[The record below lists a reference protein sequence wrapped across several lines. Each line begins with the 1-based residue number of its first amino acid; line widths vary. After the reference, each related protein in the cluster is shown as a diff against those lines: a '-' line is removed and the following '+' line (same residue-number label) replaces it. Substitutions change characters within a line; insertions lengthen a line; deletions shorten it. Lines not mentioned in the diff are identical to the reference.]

1 LSCDVVYLRDMPTAD
16 VAPIDGRRA
25 RRERSREAI
34 IDAVFGLVSDGKVP
48 PTVDDVAARAGVSV
62 SSVFRNFDGLDDL
75 QRQAFDVFARRFA
88 HLLEPAAPRETD
100 RDVRIAAHV
109 RVRLELF
116 EAAGPMMR
124 VARQRALDYQP
135 IADGVGGNRSALADQ
150 TRAHFAPEARQLTP
164 ADAANLVAVIDSLTS
179 PEAYEVMGAANGRS
193 HRQISRAWTTALDA
207 LLTGWPRLPADDSH
221 LHVVPGTT

>member
-1 LSCDVVYLRDMPTAD
+1 MSTRDA
-16 VAPIDGRRA
+16 APIDGRRA

-34 IDAVFGLVSDGKVP
+34 IDAVFGLISDGKVP
-48 PTVDDVAARAGVSV
+48 PTVDDVAERAGVSV

-75 QRQAFDVFARRFA
+75 QRQAFDVFAQRFT
-88 HLLEPAAPRETD
+88 HLLEPVATDDTD
-100 RDVRIAAHV
+100 RGFRIAAHV

-135 IADGVGGNRSALADQ
+135 MADGVGGNRSALADQ
-150 TRAHFAPEARQLTP
+150 TRAHFAREARQLTP
-164 ADAANLVAVIDSLTS
+164 ADAANLVAVIDSATS

-193 HRQISRAWTTALDA
+193 HRQIKRAWTTALTA
-207 LLTGWPRLPADDSH
+207 LLTGWPGLPADDPSGH
-221 LHVVPGTT
+221 SVPDTD

>member
-1 LSCDVVYLRDMPTAD
+1 VVYVRDMPSGDAP
-16 VAPIDGRRA
+16 PIDGRRA
-25 RRERSREAI
+25 RRERSRAAI

-75 QRQAFDVFARRFA
+75 QRQAFDVFAQRFA
-88 HLLEPAAPRETD
+88 HLLEPAAPAGTD
-100 RDVRIAAHV
+100 RGARIAAHV
-109 RVRLELF
+109 RVRLDLF
-116 EAAGPMMR
+116 ETAGPMMR

-207 LLTGWPRLPADDSH
+207 LITGWPGLSNDS
-221 LHVVPGTT
+221 T

>member
-1 LSCDVVYLRDMPTAD
+1 LYCDVVYGRAMSIGDA
-16 VAPIDGRRA
+16 APIDGRRA

-34 IDAVFGLVSDGKVP
+34 IDAVFGLVTDGKVP
-48 PTVDDVAARAGVSV
+48 PTVDDVAERAGVSV

-75 QRQAFDVFARRFA
+75 HRQAFDVFAQRFA
-88 HLLEPAAPRETD
+88 HLLEPAAPPEAERE
-100 RDVRIAAHV
+100 VRIGAHV

-135 IADGVGGNRSALADQ
+135 IANGVGGNRSALADQ
-150 TRAHFAPEARQLTP
+150 TRAHFAAEARQLTP

-179 PEAYEVMGAANGRS
+179 PEGYEVMGAANGRS

-207 LLTGWPRLPADDSH
+207 LLTGWPSLPADDSH
-221 LHVVPGTT
+221 VHVVPGTT

>member
-1 LSCDVVYLRDMPTAD
+1 MPSGDA
-16 VAPIDGRRA
+16 APIDGRRA

-34 IDAVFGLVSDGKVP
+34 IDAVFGLISDGKVP
-48 PTVDDVAARAGVSV
+48 PTVDDVAERAGVSV

-75 QRQAFDVFARRFA
+75 QRQAFDVFTERFS
-88 HLLEPAAPRETD
+88 HLLQAAASPEAEQK
-100 RDVRIAAHV
+100 VRIAAHV

-124 VARQRALDYQP
+124 VARQRSLDYQP

-150 TRAHFAPEARQLTP
+150 TRSHFAPEARQLTP

-179 PEAYEVMGAANGRS
+179 PDAYEVMGAAHGRS
-193 HRQISRAWTTALDA
+193 RRQINRAWTTALTA
-207 LLTGWPRLPADDSH
+207 LLTSWPGLAPTQVADPSGH
-221 LHVVPGTT
+221 SVPGTD

>member
-1 LSCDVVYLRDMPTAD
+1 MASSGTS
-16 VAPIDGRRA
+16 PIDGRRA

-34 IDAVFGLVSDGKVP
+34 IDAVFELVSDGKVP
-48 PTVDDVAARAGVSV
+48 PTVDDVAERAGVSV

-75 QRQAFDVFARRFA
+75 QRQAFGVFVQRFA
-88 HLLEPAAPRETD
+88 HLLQPAESPSAD
-100 RDVRIAAHV
+100 RSKRVSAHV

-116 EAAGPMMR
+116 ETAGPMMR

-135 IADGVGGNRSALADQ
+135 MADGVGTNRSALADQ
-150 TRAHFAPEARQLTP
+150 TRAHFASEAGQLTP

-193 HRQISRAWTTALDA
+193 QRQINRAWITALTA
-207 LLTGWPRLPADDSH
+207 LLTSWPGLVPTQFKDPSGH
-221 LHVVPGTT
+221 SVPGTD